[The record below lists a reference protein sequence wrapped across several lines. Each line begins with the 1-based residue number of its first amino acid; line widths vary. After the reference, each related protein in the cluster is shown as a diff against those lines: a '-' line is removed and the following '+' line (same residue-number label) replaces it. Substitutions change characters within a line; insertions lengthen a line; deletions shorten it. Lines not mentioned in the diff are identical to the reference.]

1 MIKRILGVLLTSL
14 SLSTGAARAAE
25 TAGAGS
31 TFVFPILEKWAAAY
45 EAKTGDKIRYESIG
59 SGAGISQIKAAAV
72 DFGASDMPLRPEELE
87 KRGLGQF
94 PLVIGGVVPVVN
106 IDGVGPGGIR
116 FSGAMLADIFLGK
129 IKNWNDPA
137 IRALN
142 PDVNLPAAAI
152 SVIHRLDGSG
162 TTFNWANYLS
172 KVSPEWKQQVGEGTS
187 IEWPTGAGGKG
198 NEGVAAFVALAKNS
212 IGYVEYAYAIKNKL
226 AYGLVQN
233 RAGRF
238 VQPGA
243 EAFQAAAETANWTEA
258 KDFFLVMT
266 DAPGENAYPI
276 TATAFHHPVQAAKRF
291 WAGETCERLFQVVVG
306 KRTAAGGG
314 AGLCSASAFSR
325 PADRKLLEFGV
336 QKLGRA
342 EPTQHCLDLPFDHL
356 QL

>member
-14 SLSTGAARAAE
+14 SLSTGAAQAAE
-25 TAGAGS
+25 SAGAGS

-59 SGAGISQIKAAAV
+59 SGAGISQIKAATV
-72 DFGASDMPLRPEELE
+72 DFGASDMPLRTEELE

-116 FSGAMLADIFLGK
+116 FSGPVLADIFLGK

-142 PDVNLPAAAI
+142 PDVNLPAAPI

-198 NEGVAAFVALAKNS
+198 NEGVPAFVALTKNS
-212 IGYVEYAYAIKNKL
+212 ISYVEYAYAVKNKL

-233 RAGRF
+233 KAGRF
-238 VQPGA
+238 VQPCA
-243 EAFQAAAETANWTEA
+243 ETFQAAAKNADWSGM
-258 KDFFLVMT
+258 KDFFLIMT
-266 DAPGENAYPI
+266 DAPGVDAYPI
-276 TATAFHHPVQAAKRF
+276 TATAFIIMYKQPKDFGRAKIARDFFRWSLENGQA
-291 WAGETCERLFQVVVG
+291 Q
-306 KRTAAGGG
+306 
-314 AGLCSASAFSR
+314 
-325 PADRKLLEFGV
+325 ADALNYVPLPPPLVRQIESYWHWEFG
-336 QKLGRA
+336 G
-342 EPTQHCLDLPFDHL
+342 
-356 QL
+356 